1 MMRRNLRLRA
11 RSRVVAV
18 FGAAAVSI
26 SLAIGICAVSQIS
39 IFAADNTPQ
48 KIVAFAP
55 EQVQWFTPS
64 YYTDGRQRAQLIGDS
79 SKPGPFVDR
88 AKIPSGGRARAHT
101 HPDTAMI
108 TVIAGTWY
116 VGMGD
121 KFDAAKLQPYPA
133 GSFVVIPAG
142 VPHFVAAPEGEVVV
156 QISGDGPFRTEFLEK

>member
-1 MMRRNLRLRA
+1 MRIRPATRHAISIPMAVGLCFVSDVSILA
-11 RSRVVAV
+11 DDSGSREIVAV
-18 FGAAAVSI
+18 
-26 SLAIGICAVSQIS
+26 
-39 IFAADNTPQ
+39 T
-48 KIVAFAP
+48 P

-88 AKIPSGGRARAHT
+88 VKIPTGGRVRAHT
-101 HPDTAMI
+101 HPDTEVD

-121 KFDAAKLQPYPA
+121 RFDAAKLKPYPA
-133 GSFVVIPAG
+133 GSFIVIPAG
-142 VPHFVAAPEGEVVV
+142 VPHFVAAPEGVVIV